1 MRFREQES
9 AMKRLD
15 LPKTHA
21 PAPPGPQCPAEEVW
35 LEVIAGLHLHRA
47 EIYLSH
53 AIQCDHCGQ
62 LLRQP
67 AIDLEDEVS
76 PEEEDTIARLRT
88 STPEGQREL
97 AAILR
102 AKANLNGGR

>member
-9 AMKRLD
+9 AMERLER
-15 LPKTHA
+15 LKTDA
-21 PAPPGPQCPAEEVW
+21 PAPPGPQCPAAEVW
-35 LEVIAGLHLHRA
+35 LEVIAGTHLHRA
-47 EIYLSH
+47 ESYLSH
-53 AIQCDHCGQ
+53 AFQCDYCEP
-62 LLRQP
+62 LLRQA

-76 PEEEDTIARLRT
+76 PKEEDAIARLRT

-102 AKANLNGGR
+102 AAAS